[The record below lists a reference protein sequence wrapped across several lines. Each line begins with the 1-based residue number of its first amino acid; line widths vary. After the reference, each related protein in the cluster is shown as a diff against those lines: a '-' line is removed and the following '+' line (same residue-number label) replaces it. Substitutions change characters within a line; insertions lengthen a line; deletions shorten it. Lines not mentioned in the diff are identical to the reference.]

1 MTTTAEGMAYQEA
14 ANLGFADSLD
24 HVEDLLPLY
33 LLNEQ
38 TLPFPYDENVFGF
51 ALATGTSIVSPY
63 PWNEIHLRVMGR
75 VGDNCPPNR
84 RLSEIVEAWNERW
97 EYPKLEMTRT
107 QDFFEQV
114 EAAHADEIE
123 TFTGDWNDW
132 WADGIG
138 SAARHLQMN
147 RGAQAALSQAR
158 LGRRDAGLDVVG
170 GFADRARRRVG
181 ER

>member
-1 MTTTAEGMAYQEA
+1 
-14 ANLGFADSLD
+14 
-24 HVEDLLPLY
+24 
-33 LLNEQ
+33 
-38 TLPFPYDENVFGF
+38 
-51 ALATGTSIVSPY
+51 
-63 PWNEIHLRVMGR
+63 MGR

-97 EYPKLEMTRT
+97 EYPKLEITRT

-147 RGAQAALSQAR
+147 RGAQAALSQASSVAAM
-158 LGRRDAGLDVVG
+158 LDDVVG
-170 GFADRARRRVG
+170 GFAERMDAAWESCRAVRRAHLGCRQPVD